1 MTTKKV
7 CIIGGKRIP
16 FCKSFT
22 SYNKSNNQEMYTHV
36 LKAIVEEFNLKGK
49 HLGEVTGGAVMKHSS
64 DWNLIRE
71 CVMGSGLAASTPG
84 YDIQKACGTGLEAVI
99 NVANKIALGQI
110 EAGIG
115 GGTDTNSDA
124 PIVLS
129 REAGQKFIKLSQSR
143 STKDKLLTISEFR
156 PKDLLPIAP
165 AVIEPRTGLSMG
177 QSCEKMVK
185 KWKVTREDQDHLA
198 YQSHQNAAKA
208 YEKGFYKDLVV
219 EFRGLNK
226 DGIVRPQTTLEKL
239 STLKT
244 VFDRGPQGSL
254 TAGNSTPLTDGA
266 AAVLLGSE
274 EYAKSNNLPILAQ
287 FVDAQSWAVDY
298 VAGAGLLMAP
308 TVAVGKL
315 LQRNNLKLQD
325 FDFYEIHE
333 AFAGQVLCTLK
344 AWEDPEYCKNMIGAN
359 EPLGS
364 IDRSKMNIM
373 GGSLAVGHPF
383 AATGGRIV
391 ASLAKII
398 SENGGGRGLI
408 SICTA
413 GGMGVAAIIEG
424 A

>member
-1 MTTKKV
+1 METKNV
-7 CIIGGKRIP
+7 YILGGKRIP

-22 SYNKSNNQEMYTHV
+22 TYGKSNNQEMYTHV
-36 LKAIVEEFNLKGK
+36 LKALVKEFRLENK

-64 DWNLIRE
+64 DWNMVRE
-71 CVMGSGLAASTPG
+71 SVMGSGLAASTPG
-84 YDIQKACGTGLEAVI
+84 YDIQKACGTGLEAIVNI
-99 NVANKIALGQI
+99 ANKVSLNQI
-110 EAGIG
+110 EVGIG

-124 PIVLS
+124 PIVLG
-129 REAGQKFIKLSQSR
+129 REAGQKIIKLSQSR
-143 STKDKLLTISEFR
+143 STKDKLLSLTEFR

-185 KWKVTREDQDHLA
+185 KWKVSREDQDYLA

-208 YEKGFYKDLVV
+208 YEQGFYKDLVT
-219 EFRGLNK
+219 EFMGINS
-226 DGIVRPQTTLEKL
+226 DSIVRGNTTLEKL
-239 STLKT
+239 GTLRT
-244 VFDRGPQGSL
+244 AFDRSSNGSL

-266 AAVLLGSE
+266 AAVLLSNE
-274 EYAKSNNLPILAQ
+274 EYAKANNIPMLAK

-315 LQRNNLKLQD
+315 LKRNNLKLQD

-344 AWEDPEYCKNMIGAN
+344 AWEDADYCKSMIGLD

-364 IDRSKMNIM
+364 IDRNKMNIK
-373 GGSLAVGHPF
+373 GGSLALGHPF

-424 A
+424 V